1 MCFEFEFKELNK
13 SFVSLYKNSKKWKIN
28 KAVYFLVGKTVVYG
42 KTEPLT
48 YIM

>member
-28 KAVYFLVGKTVVYG
+28 KAAYFLVGKTVCSLW
-42 KTEPLT
+42 EN
-48 YIM
+48 